1 MPSVCSVLCVLQCLL
16 CALRC
21 LVCSV
26 RCAIDGKIPMKNG
39 GFHGKVM
46 GTIHENGENGRIS
59 PFNMVIFWE
68 Y

>member
-1 MPSVCSVLCVLQCLL
+1 MGSWVKTMGK
-16 CALRC
+16 
-21 LVCSV
+21 
-26 RCAIDGKIPMKNG
+26 DGKIPMKNG